1 MNDVTIWLALGAGVI
16 SFLSPCVFPL
26 VPAYLAQLTGT
37 SVSGNEVNANQRVI
51 VLRSLGFIL
60 GFTIVFLLLGA
71 SSTFIGQLF
80 NQYNTLVAQIGGIII
95 VLFGL
100 QMTGVMSIRSLMSEK
115 KVSAKPKKTNS
126 FGGSVLFGLLFAAG
140 WSPCVGLV
148 LGSILALAS
157 QSETMMSGMFMLFI
171 YSIGMGIPFLL
182 VAVFYSKSLNKLK
195 RFNRL
200 MPRIQKAGGVVM
212 IIMGVMLFLGYFQ
225 MLSSYLARFVPF
237 SI

>member
-1 MNDVTIWLALGAGVI
+1 MNEVTIWLALGAGAI

-26 VPAYLAQLTGT
+26 VPAYLVQLTGT
-37 SVSGNEVNANQRVI
+37 TVSQSEINADQRLI
-51 VLRSLGFIL
+51 LLRSLGFIL
-60 GFTIVFLLLGA
+60 GFTIIFMLLGA
-71 SSTFIGQLF
+71 SSTFLGQLF
-80 NQYNTLVAQIGGIII
+80 SQYNNLVAQVGGIII

-100 QMTGVMSIRSLMSEK
+100 QMAGVVSIRSLMSEK
-115 KVSAKPKKTNS
+115 KVASKPTKANS
-126 FGGSVLFGLLFAAG
+126 FGGSVMFGLLFAAG

-157 QSETMMSGMFMLFI
+157 QSDTMLSGMAMLFI

-182 VAVFYSKSLNKLK
+182 VAIFYSKSLHKLR
-195 RFNRL
+195 RFHKL

-212 IIMGVMLFLGYFQ
+212 IIMGVMLFFGYFQ
-225 MLSSYLARFVPF
+225 MLSSYLAQFVPF